1 MRSQFLKAVVMISVL
16 IGLSA
21 VSTRAQ
27 AGNSFTVTVPFEF
40 SVSGKTL
47 PAGEYTVIRVG
58 VSRDALTMCSKDGKG
73 SASALTKTIE
83 TRDIQNQTKIVF
95 RRYGKQYFLS
105 QVWISGRSTGRELFT
120 SKEQL
125 KIERELTRGAA
136 KPGTIAVVAQKR

>member
-1 MRSQFLKAVVMISVL
+1 MRRQFLKAVVMISVL

-27 AGNSFTVTVPFEF
+27 AGNSFTVNVPFDF

-47 PAGEYTVIRVG
+47 PAGEYMVIRVG

-83 TRDIQNQTKIVF
+83 TRDIQNQTRIVF

-120 SKEQL
+120 SKV
-125 KIERELTRGAA
+125 ERELTRGAA

>member
-1 MRSQFLKAVVMISVL
+1 MRRQFLKAVVMISVL
-16 IGLSA
+16 IGLAA

-27 AGNSFTVTVPFEF
+27 AGNSFTVNVPFDF

-47 PAGEYTVIRVG
+47 PAGEYMVIRVG

-83 TRDIQNQTKIVF
+83 TRDIQNQTRIVF

-120 SKEQL
+120 SKV
-125 KIERELTRGAA
+125 ERELTRGAA

>member
-1 MRSQFLKAVVMISVL
+1 MRRQFLKAVVMISVL

-27 AGNSFTVTVPFEF
+27 AGNSFTVNVPFDF

-47 PAGEYTVIRVG
+47 PAGEYMVIRVG

-120 SKEQL
+120 SKV
-125 KIERELTRGAA
+125 ERELTRGAA
-136 KPGTIAVVAQKR
+136 KPGSIAVMAQKR

>member
-1 MRSQFLKAVVMISVL
+1 MRRQFLKAVVMISVL

-27 AGNSFTVTVPFEF
+27 AGNSFTVNVPFDF

-47 PAGEYTVIRVG
+47 PAGEYMVIRVG

-120 SKEQL
+120 SKV
-125 KIERELTRGAA
+125 ERELTRGAA

>member
-1 MRSQFLKAVVMISVL
+1 MRRQFLKAVVMISVL

-27 AGNSFTVTVPFEF
+27 AGNSFTVNVPFDF

-47 PAGEYTVIRVG
+47 PAGEYMVIRVG

-83 TRDIQNQTKIVF
+83 TRDIQNQTRIVF

-105 QVWISGRSTGRELFT
+105 QVWISGRTTGRELFT
-120 SKEQL
+120 SKV
-125 KIERELTRGAA
+125 ERELTRGAA
-136 KPGTIAVVAQKR
+136 KPRTIAVVAQKR

>member
-1 MRSQFLKAVVMISVL
+1 MRRQFLKAVVMISVL

-27 AGNSFTVTVPFEF
+27 AGNSFTVNVPFDF

-47 PAGEYTVIRVG
+47 PAGEYMVIRVG

-120 SKEQL
+120 SKV
-125 KIERELTRGAA
+125 ERELTRGAA
-136 KPGTIAVVAQKR
+136 KPGSIAVVAQKR

>member
-1 MRSQFLKAVVMISVL
+1 MRRQFLKAVVMISVL

-27 AGNSFTVTVPFEF
+27 AGNSFTVKVPFDF
-40 SVSGKTL
+40 SVSGKTF
-47 PAGEYTVIRVG
+47 PAGEYMVIRVG

-83 TRDIQNQTKIVF
+83 TRDIQNQTRIVF

-120 SKEQL
+120 SKV
-125 KIERELTRGAA
+125 ERELTRGAA
-136 KPGTIAVVAQKR
+136 KPGSIAVMAQKR